1 MQLKEVLRVQTNA
14 EVYVKIS
21 AITHVVSE
29 IGTYIIN
36 NAGRQAAQKNN
47 GSTYFL
53 VESRKM
59 TFFTHLLKV
68 YINFQLKKK
77 TFKKITK
84 LTDL

>member
-36 NAGRQAAQKNN
+36 NAGRQAAKKVK
-47 GSTYFL
+47 G
-53 VESRKM
+53 
-59 TFFTHLLKV
+59 LKV
-68 YINFQLKKK
+68 CKFGNF
-77 TFKKITK
+77 FESFFF
-84 LTDL
+84 